1 MTAGNE
7 YFDAAARRRHRLRNI
22 IQSALLLGGML
33 GLLTLIAWVLFGG
46 VAAFW
51 ALLGW
56 AVALLLSPRASPRV
70 VLSLYGATRLTPD
83 SFPEGF
89 AILAELARRA
99 GLQHMPS
106 FWYVPSPV
114 MNAFTMGRGEHV
126 AVAVTDGMIRSLN
139 AREFAGVLAHEL
151 SHIRNGDLWVMMLA
165 DSIGRL
171 TNLMTMAGAILLIL
185 NMPLMLLGMAQ
196 ISWLFILLLL
206 FAPTIGNLLQ
216 MGLSR
221 AREYDADL
229 EAAALTGDPAGLAS
243 ALNKLEH
250 QEAAVWERIFMP
262 GRRLPEPSL
271 LRSHPPT
278 AERVSRLLSLYPA
291 ESIDRFGEEE
301 PFELGVRRIPVGRR
315 PRWRASGLW
324 H

>member
-1 MTAGNE
+1 MTPPHESLSAG
-7 YFDAAARRRHRLRNI
+7 ARRRHRLLNLV
-22 IQSALLLGGML
+22 QSVLLLGGML

-46 VAAFW
+46 AAALW
-51 ALLGW
+51 ALAGW
-56 AVALLLSPRASPRV
+56 AVALMLSPRASPRF
-70 VLSLYGATRLTPD
+70 VLNLYGAAPLTRE

-89 AILAELARRA
+89 AILVELTRRA
-99 GLQHMPS
+99 GLEHLPS

-114 MNAFTMGRGEHV
+114 MNAFTMGHGQHV

-139 AREFAGVLAHEL
+139 AREFAAVLAHEI

-171 TNLMTMAGAILLIL
+171 TNLMTMAGVLLLIVNL
-185 NMPLMLLGMAQ
+185 PLLLLGMAQ

-206 FAPTIGNLLQ
+206 FAPTIGNILQ

-229 EAAALTGDPAGLAS
+229 EAASLTGDPAALAS
-243 ALNKLEH
+243 ALSKLEEH
-250 QEAAVWERIFMP
+250 SAAVWERIFLP
-262 GRRLPEPSL
+262 GRRIPEPSL

-278 AERVSRLLSLYPA
+278 EERIRRLLELYPG
-291 ESIDRFGEEE
+291 EPVVRSGEEE
-301 PFELGVRRIPVGRR
+301 PFGLDIGRGPLHRR
-315 PRWRASGLW
+315 PRWHASGLW